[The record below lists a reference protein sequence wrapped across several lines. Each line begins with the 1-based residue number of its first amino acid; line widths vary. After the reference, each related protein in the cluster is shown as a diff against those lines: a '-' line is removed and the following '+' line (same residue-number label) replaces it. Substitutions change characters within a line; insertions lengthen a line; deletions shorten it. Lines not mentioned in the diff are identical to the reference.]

1 MRRRMFGALL
11 LTSSVW
17 AVFCFV
23 VAICYSPT
31 TDTLTVPS
39 STLLQSVADQFA
51 IREVRLPRAELLL
64 LLLCAAVFPMLLF
77 YRQFTRWLFAI
88 QAGVRSFA
96 IGELNYR
103 LPEGGPDEFSLLAE
117 LLNVMAVNLRARIDA
132 VTRQKNELDA
142 VLSSMAEGVLAI
154 DLDGRIISLN
164 RAAEKVLHLKAQE
177 VSGQMYRES
186 LPSQALQEV
195 VEYALGNQEMTSDI
209 TLQGSGDQFIN
220 TLATPLR
227 DAAGGCI
234 GAVVL
239 LHDVTDL
246 RKLENVRRDFVAN
259 VSHELKTPITA
270 IKGFVETLLGGAI
283 ADPADATRFLN
294 IIGRQSDRLQ
304 AIIEDL
310 LSLSRMEQQSE
321 KAQLDKRPTN
331 ISEVLHSALEICGP
345 NAQKKQIGIT
355 LNCPAELNA
364 QVNPSLLEQAMI
376 NLIDNAIK
384 YSEAKS
390 PIVVAAREED
400 HELVLQVQDQGLGI
414 SKEHQGRVFERF
426 YRVDKGRSR
435 KMGGT
440 GLGLAIVKHI
450 AQVHG
455 GSAHVESTLGQGSVF
470 SIRLPLEETA
480 VEANAASE
488 KNLN

>member
-1 MRRRMFGALL
+1 MRRRLLGALL
-11 LTSSVW
+11 LTALIW
-17 AVFCFV
+17 ALICFIFAVF
-23 VAICYSPT
+23 YSPGQKIFT
-31 TDTLTVPS
+31 GQAV
-39 STLLQSVADQFA
+39 STFQNIAEIFA
-51 IREVRLPRAELLL
+51 LREVKLQRAELLL
-64 LLLCAAVFPMLLF
+64 LLLCASILPTLLF
-77 YRQFTRWLFAI
+77 YRQFARWLFAI

-96 IGELNYR
+96 VGELNYR

-117 LLNVMAVNLRARIDA
+117 LLNVMAVNLRARIEA

-164 RAAEKVLHLKAQE
+164 RAAEKVLHLRAQE
-177 VSGQMYRES
+177 VSGRIFKEA
-186 LPSQALQEV
+186 LPSQALHTV
-195 VEYALGNQEMTSDI
+195 VQFALENREITKDI
-209 TLQGSGDQFIN
+209 TLQGSSDQFIS

-246 RKLENVRRDFVAN
+246 RKLENIRRDFVAN

-283 ADPADATRFLN
+283 ENPTDMRRFLT
-294 IIGRQSDRLQ
+294 IIGRQSDRLY

-321 KAQLDKRPTN
+321 KAQLDKRTTS
-331 ISEVLHSALEICGP
+331 IIEVLHSAIEICQP
-345 NAQKKQIGIT
+345 SAQKKQIEIT
-355 LNCPAELNA
+355 LVCQPDLRAR
-364 QVNPSLLEQAMI
+364 VNSSLLEQAVI

-384 YSEAKS
+384 YSEPQKPVTVSAS
-390 PIVVAAREED
+390 LENN
-400 HELVLQVQDQGLGI
+400 ELALKVRDQGLGI
-414 SKEHQGRVFERF
+414 DKAHLARVFERF

-450 AQVHG
+450 AQIHG
-455 GSAHVESTLGQGSVF
+455 GSAHVESVLGEGSTF
-470 SIRLPLEETA
+470 SIRIP
-480 VEANAASE
+480 V
-488 KNLN
+488 